1 MFTKFASFRVA
12 ALVVIVLCFTAAVI
26 FKSGSASKANN
37 YPAAFVPVIGA
48 TKSVAVVVGN
58 ADADADPGET
68 LEYTVTINNTGPD
81 PATGVTINDTIQNI
95 TTLVAGSTIASPVA
109 VNDTFSSI
117 GNVGISVPDG
127 ASDLLANDLDRE
139 QSGLGAALFKFFN
152 QAVTQGGQVA
162 INNDNR
168 NVLLTSA
175 ESDFEGSTRL
185 HTRSPTAQA

>member
-12 ALVVIVLCFTAAVI
+12 ALVVIVLCFTTAVI
-26 FKSGSASKANN
+26 FKSGPASKANN
-37 YPAAFVPVIGA
+37 YPAAFVPIIGA

-109 VNDTFSSI
+109 TNDTFSSI
-117 GNVGISVPDG
+117 GNVGISVPLAG
-127 ASDLLANDLDRE
+127 GVLANDLNPNGSGTLVV
-139 QSGLGAALFKFFN
+139 QSVN
-152 QAVTQGGQVA
+152 QAGLQG
-162 INNDNR
+162 
-168 NVLLTSA
+168 LLSLNTTTGA
-175 ESDFEGSTRL
+175 FDFTPNAGFEGSTSL